1 MSKGKQKKMVFYR
14 RILNEHKLKVKWL
27 WVGKF
32 GRAGNEKVRLV
43 FAEDIMYP
51 GRYEII
57 EASSGMGVIR
67 HLKRLDEL
75 SFCRICDFIACFSNV
90 RERARGWVRVS
101 RLPEITKEEWEDE
114 N

>member
-14 RILNEHKLKVKWL
+14 RIFNAHKLRVEWL
-27 WVGKF
+27 WAGKF
-32 GRAGNEKVRLV
+32 GRDGRDKVRLV
-43 FAEDIMYP
+43 FAEDVTRP

-57 EASSGMGVIR
+57 EASSGMGIIR

-75 SFCRICDFIACFSNV
+75 TFCRICDFIACASNV
-90 RERARGWVRVS
+90 RERARRWVRVS

>member
-1 MSKGKQKKMVFYR
+1 MAKRKQKKMVFYR
-14 RILNEHKLKVKWL
+14 RVCCDRKMRVEWL
-27 WVGKF
+27 WAGKF
-32 GRAGNEKVRLV
+32 GRCGSDKVRLV
-43 FAEDIMYP
+43 FAEDVMCP

-57 EASSGMGVIR
+57 EASSGMGIIR

-75 SFCRICDFIACFSNV
+75 SFCRICDFAALNANI
-90 RERARGWVRVS
+90 RQRARKLVRVS